1 MNSVNDFISSIENE
15 TRKVDAIELLS
26 MMEGVSAY
34 KPHLSGSII
43 GFGKYDY
50 KYESGREGTSA
61 VVAFSPRKQN
71 LVLYIMPGFENN
83 QGLLESLGKHKIG
96 KSCLYINKLKDIDLT
111 VLKEIIKESV
121 KVMKNRH
128 DCHNGA

>member
-1 MNSVNDFISSIENE
+1 MSSINDFISSIENE
-15 TRKVDAIELLS
+15 NRKLDAKELLS
-26 MMEGVSAY
+26 IMESVSGY

-83 QGLLESLGKHKIG
+83 QDLLESLGKHRTG
-96 KSCLYINKLKDIDLT
+96 KSCLYINKLNDIDL
-111 VLKEIIKESV
+111 VILKKIIKASV
-121 KVMKNRH
+121 EVMKEKH
-128 DCHNGA
+128 DCRNA

>member
-1 MNSVNDFISSIENE
+1 MDAVRDFISRIENKN
-15 TRKVDAIELLS
+15 RKSDAKELLS
-26 MMEGVSAY
+26 IMEGASGY

-71 LVLYIMPGFENN
+71 LVLYIMPGFEKNRD
-83 QGLLESLGKHKIG
+83 LLESLGKHKIG
-96 KSCLYINKLKDIDLT
+96 KSCLYINRLEDIHLLT
-111 VLKEIIKESV
+111 LKEIIRKSV
-121 KVMKNRH
+121 QIMQCRYKCRN
-128 DCHNGA
+128 A

>member
-1 MNSVNDFISSIENE
+1 MDAVRDFISRIENKN
-15 TRKVDAIELLS
+15 RKSDAIELLS
-26 MMEGVSAY
+26 IMEGASGY

-71 LVLYIMPGFENN
+71 LVLYIMPGFEKNRD
-83 QGLLESLGKHKIG
+83 LLESLGKHKIG
-96 KSCLYINKLKDIDLT
+96 KSCLYINRLEDIHLLT
-111 VLKEIIKESV
+111 LKEIIRKSV
-121 KVMKNRH
+121 QIMKSRYKCRN
-128 DCHNGA
+128 A